1 MKKQLLIIGM
11 LISMVLSMQ
20 QESKAQGS
28 VVNDPANL
36 QVNLANQGFLS
47 AIGVSMSSLE
57 VASKKL
63 EKIKQATDW
72 IETLKSV
79 QDFITIIE
87 TTTCMVKDLKMNFE
101 ICNDLGLLNKHSSC
115 LSQFEYRININQLQS
130 GMDFL
135 NMLLSKG
142 MSMDRGERMEALE
155 MAMNRYTNA
164 QTILNELN
172 RDFQRRIAR
181 SRYEEAWKNEN
192 ERFIKLS
199 YSRYK

>member
-1 MKKQLLIIGM
+1 MKKYLLIIGVT
-11 LISMVLSMQ
+11 ISMVLSMQ
-20 QESKAQGS
+20 QESNAQQI
-28 VVNDPANL
+28 VTDPANL
-36 QVNLANQGFLS
+36 EVNLASQGFLA
-47 AIGVSMSSLE
+47 AIGISMESLE
-57 VASKKL
+57 IAAQKL
-63 EKIKQATDW
+63 EKIKEATEW

-79 QDFITIIE
+79 QDFITIVE
-87 TTTCMVKDLKMNFE
+87 TTTCMVMDLKMNFE

-130 GMDFL
+130 GIDFL
-135 NMLLSKG
+135 NMLLRKG

-164 QTILNELN
+164 QISLNKLN